1 MLSLMLLFREHQRLI
16 WGALWWKLSL
26 GGLWGGGVQ
35 KLCLVVVS
43 FVRWGRIQNF
53 RPLGPLFL
61 VEVEFLVGWGGVGD
75 GVNSNN
81 HVKPNSVEL
90 SWGCVE
96 VELGLWQLSFK
107 CLNPTRRIFHICKPE
122 VWCWK
127 KGCDWHYL
135 TCDNSIHWPLTSEGG
150 WAGGSACG
158 QVGGWVSLL
167 DRVEERLGGRVV
179 VGGGWWVKLGGWLKV
194 MVGG

>member
-1 MLSLMLLFREHQRLI
+1 MNIKLGLLRWGHNPIVLRLLLFLLSLSSLFLLLLLSLMLMLFRQHQRLI
-16 WGALWWKLSL
+16 WCCILWSSRWWV
-26 GGLWGGGVQ
+26 GGW
-35 KLCLVVVS
+35 
-43 FVRWGRIQNF
+43 
-53 RPLGPLFL
+53 
-61 VEVEFLVGWGGVGD
+61 

-90 SWGCVE
+90 SWGGVE

-150 WAGGSACG
+150 CAGGSACG

-167 DRVEERLGGRVV
+167 DRLDERLGVQV
-179 VGGGWWVKLGGWLKV
+179 LVGGGWWVKLGG
-194 MVGG
+194 